1 MAATITVT
9 VEEKEITSWLSAK
22 EAYSIMDATL
32 TKEAQKYAVEINNE
46 IKEAA
51 KEGKNNLRIDTAKI
65 NTIVTKKL
73 IAHLEALGYRV
84 SEPTSYYFNI
94 YWAS

>member
-9 VEEKEITSWLSAK
+9 VEEKEITSWLSAE

-32 TKEAQKYAVEINNE
+32 TKEAQKYAVEINNK

-51 KEGKNNLRIDTAKI
+51 KEGKDNVCINTAKI
-65 NTIVTKKL
+65 DNIVTKKL

-84 SEPTSYYFNI
+84 IRSSAYYFNI
-94 YWAS
+94 YWVS